1 MTYHINWILVNKL
14 LVYKKISFIRKCFSC
29 STIWT
34 ISVDIKSGPY
44 SEWVR
49 RVWSHPPTCSW
60 ANDFKIMQF
69 FFFTRN
75 CVYIPNFGLKIGIFL
90 RFAPHF
96 VIKIPEFCTPFSKS
110 LRTGLKVSIKHKVS
124 LSHTHKHVI
133 FPFFKTSR
141 KLSDIMECFLDHE
154 CQDLVRPSLTR
165 PNLKWR
171 SYTWLGGS
179 TYNQICE
186 IAYYLLYF
194 SQWITF
200 NYMPIT

>member
-1 MTYHINWILVNKL
+1 M
-14 LVYKKISFIRKCFSC
+14 ISKSC
-29 STIWT
+29 S
-34 ISVDIKSGPY
+34 
-44 SEWVR
+44 
-49 RVWSHPPTCSW
+49 
-60 ANDFKIMQF
+60 

-96 VIKIPEFCTPFSKS
+96 VIKIPEFCTPFFKS

-179 TYNQICE
+179 TYK
-186 IAYYLLYF
+186 YVKLLIISYI
-194 SQWITF
+194 SANGLLLITCQSL
-200 NYMPIT
+200 NDSC